1 MNKAPPPRIDPLDT
15 RSLVTRTSLV
25 RDLQTLGVA
34 SGDKLLVHSSLSS
47 LGFVVGGG
55 RTVIDA
61 LLDAVGEEGTIIMP
75 TYSGE
80 NSDPAEW
87 RRPPVP
93 PEWIDTIRKEMPAY
107 DPLLTPA
114 RDMGSL
120 PELFRHHPHAVRS
133 PHPQS
138 SFTAVGHDA
147 RAIVDEH
154 PLDERFGP
162 KSPLGKLYEQDGK
175 CLLLGVSPR
184 KCSLYYLTEH
194 RVSRSPMVAKSAPMM
209 CGGTK
214 KWVSYVDH
222 QYTGYWFIDATEHL
236 LKQGIAAKYRIGDAE
251 CISLPARK
259 TVQTV
264 SEWRLENGI

>member
-25 RDLQTLGVA
+25 RALQTLGVA

-154 PLDERFGP
+154 TLDERFG
-162 KSPLGKLYEQDGK
+162 G
-175 CLLLGVSPR
+175 
-184 KCSLYYLTEH
+184 
-194 RVSRSPMVAKSAPMM
+194 
-209 CGGTK
+209 
-214 KWVSYVDH
+214 
-222 QYTGYWFIDATEHL
+222 
-236 LKQGIAAKYRIGDAE
+236 
-251 CISLPARK
+251 
-259 TVQTV
+259 
-264 SEWRLENGI
+264 